1 MKLNNI
7 RDDSTFLLYR
17 KNLTTYNIL
26 IYSKNANFV
35 FLNFNIFID
44 IFAYEWIQYWYK
56 IWIDIF
62 IISLKSLANM
72 RNKQQNVTIVN
83 II

>member
-7 RDDSTFLLYR
+7 RDDSTFLLCR

-44 IFAYEWIQYWYK
+44 IFAYEWIQY
-56 IWIDIF
+56 
-62 IISLKSLANM
+62 
-72 RNKQQNVTIVN
+72 
-83 II
+83 